1 MKRCA
6 LGILCW
12 LLIGAVLTIVIAWG
26 MDLLPG
32 FAGYAFQP
40 IKDFDPQAMWARHAA
55 CDWPDEPG
63 GGSGCFQCTPKF
75 GVTCCWL
82 DASLTQ
88 EQKAAGLRT
97 SPYKVRGE
105 RVGLPMRALYGEVA
119 ELDGTWRKSW
129 MTIRFNLAGREQTLP
144 LCPIWPGFVI
154 DMVLIAALLW
164 LIVRGPFVLR
174 VWRRVKDDRCARCG
188 YPFGSSAVCTE
199 CGLEVPSAKARR
211 RVARRLKFTLVMI
224 FLILGVAV
232 NDLVA
237 WACGFLPGAL
247 ISDEAT
253 TCSVPAFVDRL
264 CREQLTNCEEL
275 KRNREEYAGLGY
287 AAAVY
292 SRTDKSGQFTGSLT
306 YLRVGLPFAS
316 VDGAAFWQARFGPRR
331 YAIPS
336 PIKSRSGFFDFLP
349 LRPIWPGFAINTLLY
364 AFLIRLIARWLR
376 ALGHRLRAG
385 KRAG

>member
-26 MDLLPG
+26 MKLLPAPG
-32 FAGYAFQP
+32 VFSYHR
-40 IKDFDPQAMWARHAA
+40 ITDFDPASMWARHAGEN
-55 CDWPDEPG
+55 WPDEPEAAPR
-63 GGSGCFQCTPKF
+63 SFQCDRKL
-75 GVTCCWL
+75 GVTYCVL
-82 DASLTQ
+82 GSVLTE
-88 EQKAAGLRT
+88 EQQAAGLRT

-119 ELDGTWRKSW
+119 QFDGTWRKSW
-129 MTIRFNLAGREQTLP
+129 MAIRFNVAGREETLP

-154 DMVLIAALLW
+154 DMVVIAALLW

-174 VWRRVKDDRCARCG
+174 AWRRVKDDRCERCG

-199 CGLEVPSAKARR
+199 CGLEVPSAKTRRWAARR
-211 RVARRLKFTLVMI
+211 FKISMVVI
-224 FLILGVAV
+224 FLILGVVV

-253 TCSVPAFVDRL
+253 SCSVAAFVDRL
-264 CREQLTNCEEL
+264 CQEQLTNCEEL
-275 KRNREEYAGLGY
+275 KRNREEYASLGY

-292 SRTDKSGQFTGSLT
+292 SRTDKSGQFAATLT

-316 VDGAAFWQARFGPRR
+316 MDGAAFWQARSGPRR
-331 YAIPS
+331 YAIAS
-336 PIKSRSGFFDFLP
+336 PIESRSGFFDFLP
-349 LRPIWPGFAINTLLY
+349 LRPVWPGFAINTLLY
-364 AFLIRLIARWLR
+364 AFLIWLMARRLR
-376 ALGHRLRAG
+376 ALGRRLRAG